1 MMPNIVVCGLIA
13 FYLKTPL
20 FPSLSISTTP
30 LPCSSASDLLIDL
43 RYPSSP
49 CQGAKTTLSFCY
61 LPKLA
66 FELTS
71 PSSPS
76 LSSAAAPSSTVAST
90 SSPPRW
96 LPQSPFS
103 AQWQQY
109 PEGWSF
115 SHKTGKTTKRG
126 KFTWV
131 AFVRSVLFTLIIW
144 SPCTAMCK
152 CEQQ

>member
-49 CQGAKTTLSFCY
+49 CQDAKTTFSFCY

-76 LSSAAAPSSTVAST
+76 LSSAAAPSLIYCCFNLFTSRVTSPVTVFSTVTAVSWRVEF
-90 SSPPRW
+90 SSR
-96 LPQSPFS
+96 F
-103 AQWQQY
+103 Y
-109 PEGWSF
+109 R
-115 SHKTGKTTKRG
+115 KRQIHLSG
-126 KFTWV
+126 V
-131 AFVRSVLFTLIIW
+131 CQVGAVHPDNLVPLHSNV
-144 SPCTAMCK
+144 
-152 CEQQ
+152 